1 MRNFRTI
8 LTVSSMTLCVTGMA
22 MAADIMLT
30 GYKHAQGSTE
40 NPTLVTDLTAKKH
53 AAMECMQTADLQM
66 MSLRQGYFTITDNQ
80 QGATCFRS
88 ASGARRISSGVCVGV
103 HSTTGATTQIRC
115 DQVSP

>member
-1 MRNFRTI
+1 MRKFRMI
-8 LTVSSMTLCVTGMA
+8 LAVSVMALCVTAMA
-22 MAADIMLT
+22 MAGEILT
-30 GYKHAQGSTE
+30 GFQYATGSPE
-40 NPTLVTDLTAKKH
+40 NPISSPDLTVRKH